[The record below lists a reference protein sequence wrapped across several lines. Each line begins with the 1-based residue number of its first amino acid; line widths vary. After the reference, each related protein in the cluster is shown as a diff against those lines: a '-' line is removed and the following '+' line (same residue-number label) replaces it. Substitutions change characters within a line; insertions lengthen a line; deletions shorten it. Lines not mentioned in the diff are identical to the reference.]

1 MTLPP
6 QTLLL
11 GNEDIKEYY
20 MKPVISPHYDLVYRY
35 TTSQWPKHILELDEQ
50 LYKLGKRINLS
61 YFLKPINYYQELD
74 TFISA
79 QGLHNPVFQYDFP
92 DRAFFEK
99 FIAEA
104 NSLRDA
110 INHLGPEYAVLSQ
123 LFAEKLN
130 EVEFKADLLRGYSR
144 ENPVVIRDAN
154 IALFGELDESL
165 LSLAKEKLVTLN
177 DTQKMQKKLRGKL
190 LTPDEVYESVTQY
203 CREHNLSDIPVA
215 FRDRNF
221 SRISIAYGKN
231 IRINLSKNARIY
243 AQELPAI
250 LAHEIGVHLQRHLT
264 GQSLGL
270 KIFQYGTGYYIR
282 DEE

>member
-1 MTLPP
+1 
-6 QTLLL
+6 
-11 GNEDIKEYY
+11 

-35 TTSQWPKHILELDEQ
+35 TTSQWPQNIVDIDEQ

-61 YFLKPINYYQELD
+61 YFLKPTNYYQELD
-74 TFISA
+74 AFISA

-92 DRAFFEK
+92 DRTFFDK
-99 FIAEA
+99 FLADA
-104 NSLRDA
+104 HVLRDA
-110 INHLGPEYAVLSQ
+110 IAQIGSEFSSLSQ
-123 LFAEKLN
+123 LFFEKLN

-154 IALFGELDESL
+154 IALFGEVDESL
-165 LSLAKEKLVTLN
+165 FDIAKEKLVTLN
-177 DTQKMQKKLRGKL
+177 DVQKTQKKLRGKL
-190 LTPDEVYESVTQY
+190 LSPDELYTAVTQY
-203 CREHNLSDIPVA
+203 CRDHNIADIPVA
-215 FRDRNF
+215 FRDKNF

-243 AQELPAI
+243 AQELPAV
-250 LAHEIGVHLQRHLT
+250 LAHEIGVHLQRHLA

-270 KIFQYGTGYYIR
+270 KIFQYGTGHYIQ